1 MRILRCATM
10 RRPHR
15 QGGFTLLEL
24 LVVLGILGLIAA
36 IAVPNVLGYL
46 GRAKTDTAAIEIE
59 NLGAALDLFRLDVGR
74 YPSEQEGL
82 EALFRQPADA
92 ERWNGPYVSKEE
104 DLIDPWKN
112 AYRYSAPGEHGE
124 YDLFSY
130 GSDNTEGGE
139 DEDADVVSW

>member
-1 MRILRCATM
+1 MRIQRCATM
-10 RRPHR
+10 RRRDR

-112 AYRYSAPGEHGE
+112 AYRYRAPGEHGE

>member
-1 MRILRCATM
+1 MRCAVM
-10 RRPHR
+10 RRRHP

-46 GRAKTDTAAIEIE
+46 GRAKSDTAAIEIE

-74 YPSEQEGL
+74 YPTEQEGL
-82 EALFRQPADA
+82 QALVRQPADA
-92 ERWNGPYVSKEE
+92 ERWNGPYVSKDD

-112 AYRYSAPGEHGE
+112 AYRYRSPGEHGE

-130 GSDNTEGGE
+130 GADNTEGGE